1 MKYCIDQ
8 PGSLGD
14 IFFSIK
20 IAEELSKKGEV
31 FWYVAPC
38 FWESGVSR
46 IKVSDSVHIGPDVP
60 RFVSGAET
68 IKLTDITERHDPDLM
83 IKKYE
88 VAGVEWKDWSDY
100 LKFERNYETEKDLKE
115 FLGIEDGDRYI
126 LINEYYGSDQIH
138 LGVRRDLP
146 KDYPGKIIEM
156 KIYNESTI
164 FDWCGIIEN
173 AEEIHTVDTS
183 VQYVIETLDLK
194 ASKFVDHPRHYK
206 TLPIIPKLFKKP
218 CTWVEYDR
226 DTWREMAPDE
236 AE

>member
-14 IFFSIK
+14 ILFSIK
-20 IAEELSKKGEV
+20 IAEELAKKGEV
-31 FWYVAPC
+31 YWYIAPC

-46 IKVSDSVHIGPDVP
+46 IKVSDNVHLGPDVP
-60 RFVSGAET
+60 RYVSGAET
-68 IKLTDITERHDPDLM
+68 IKLTDLTERHDPDLM

-88 VAGVEWKDWSDY
+88 VAGVDWEDWVDY
-100 LKFERNYETEKDLKE
+100 LKYDRDLETEKELKE

-126 LINEYYGSDQIH
+126 LMNQIYGTNQIH
-138 LGVRRDLP
+138 LGVKRDLP

-156 KIYNESTI
+156 QVFNESTI
-164 FDWCGIIEN
+164 FDWCGIFEN

-183 VQYVIETLDLK
+183 IQYVIESLDISAKL
-194 ASKFVDHPRHYK
+194 VVHPRHYN
-206 TLPIIPKLFKKP
+206 TPPIVSKLFKKP
-218 CTWVEYDR
+218 WEWINHDR
-226 DTWREMAPDE
+226 DTWRKLAPQE